1 MTLLLQ
7 AGAVR
12 AWFTSHNLTH
22 IWPKK
27 IKRWFITPR
36 AARVLARSDPVGET
50 WWDVSLEQIWALL
63 SGVQQKRLTE
73 MWGCREL
80 WESVCAPE
88 GKTGSRNGPAQRA
101 GICLSVED
109 AKGKNT
115 QRNIL
120 GEWEGNDPWRGFPWA
135 QCQVVTLRKP
145 SLFQGPLQPSYLTRK
160 I

>member
-1 MTLLLQ
+1 MYGDRAASGEWQAMTLLLQ

-80 WESVCAPE
+80 WESVCTRGEDREQERASSELAFAFRLRMRREKIHKEIFWESGKAMIPGEAFPE
-88 GKTGSRNGPAQRA
+88 
-101 GICLSVED
+101 LS
-109 AKGKNT
+109 A
-115 QRNIL
+115 R
-120 GEWEGNDPWRGFPWA
+120 WWP
-135 QCQVVTLRKP
+135 
-145 SLFQGPLQPSYLTRK
+145 
-160 I
+160 

>member
-7 AGAVR
+7 VEAVR
-12 AWFTSHNLTH
+12 VWFTSNNLTH

-50 WWDVSLEQIWALL
+50 WWEESLEQIWALL

-73 MWGCREL
+73 TWGCREL
-80 WESVCAPE
+80 WETCVHQR
-88 GKTGSRNGPAQRA
+88 GKLGAGTGQLRELAFAFR
-101 GICLSVED
+101 L
-109 AKGKNT
+109 KGENT

-120 GEWEGNDPWRGFPWA
+120 GEREGNDPWRGFPWA

-145 SLFQGPLQPSYLTRK
+145 SLLQGPLQPSYLTRK